1 MTAWKGILTE
11 LAQDAV
17 SLWNPRES
25 RQRPLAV
32 RAVLYQCQRL

>member
-32 RAVLYQCQRL
+32 RTVLCQCQRL